1 MSVSI
6 IMPMFNSG
14 QFIEGTINSVRDQTY
29 DNWELLIVDD
39 CSKDDSVEVAS
50 RLASDDHRIKVISLN
65 SNGGAAVAR
74 NEGIKASSG
83 RFIAFLDSDD
93 RWDSEKLAKQ
103 VKFMKERELAFSHTG
118 FRRVDS
124 TTGKKLSEYVPPARL
139 TYKDMLYSNQVGC
152 LTAMFDTQQVG
163 RIEMPSIR
171 KRQDY
176 AMWLK
181 ILRKVGSVYALEE
194 VLASYT
200 VRTNSISSNKI
211 SLLKYNY
218 SVFRDCEKLSW
229 PASLYYLLANTFM
242 RIKRGRS

>member
-14 QFIEGTINSVRDQTY
+14 PFIEGAIRSVSEQTY
-29 DNWELLIVDD
+29 EDWELLIVDD
-39 CSKDDSVEVAS
+39 CSDDDSVNVVNRIVA
-50 RLASDDHRIKVISLN
+50 DEHRIKVISLS

-83 RFIAFLDSDD
+83 RYIAFLDSDD
-93 RWDSEKLAKQ
+93 RWDPSKLTKQ
-103 VKFMKERELAFSHTG
+103 IEFMEERDLAFSHTG

-124 TTGKKLSEYVPPARL
+124 STGAISSEYIPPERL
-139 TYKDMLYSNQVGC
+139 TYKNMLYSNQVGC
-152 LTAMFDTQQVG
+152 LTAMFDTKQVG
-163 RIEMPSIR
+163 RIEMPCIR

-176 AMWLK
+176 AMWLR
-181 ILRKVGSVYALEE
+181 ILRKVGSVYGLNE

-200 VRTNSISSNKI
+200 VRNDSISSNKI

-218 SVFRDCEKLSW
+218 SVFRDCEGFSW
-229 PASLYYLLANTFM
+229 PVSLYYLLANTLT
-242 RIKRGRS
+242 RIKRGLS

>member
-1 MSVSI
+1 MSVSV

-14 QFIEGTINSVRDQTY
+14 PFIENAIRSVCEQTY
-29 DNWELLIVDD
+29 DDWELLVVDD
-39 CSKDDSVEVAS
+39 CSSDNSVEVVRS
-50 RLASDDHRIKVISLN
+50 LAVDEHRITVISLK

-83 RFIAFLDSDD
+83 RYIAFLDSDD
-93 RWDSEKLAKQ
+93 RWEPRKLEKQ
-103 VKFMKERELAFSHTG
+103 VEFMGERDIAFSHTG
-118 FRRVDS
+118 FKRVDL
-124 TTGKKLSEYVPPARL
+124 TTGAMLSEYIPPEYL

-152 LTAMFDTQQVG
+152 LTAMFDTKQVG
-163 RIEMPSIR
+163 RIAMPDIR

-181 ILRKVGSVYALEE
+181 ILREVGSVYGLNE

-200 VRTNSISSNKI
+200 VRNDSISSNKI

-218 SVFRDCEKLSW
+218 SVFRDCEGFSV
-229 PASLYYLLANTFM
+229 PASLYYLLANTLI

>member
-14 QFIEGTINSVRDQTY
+14 QFIKDAIQSITKQTY
-29 DNWELLIVDD
+29 SDWELLVVDD
-39 CSKDDSVEVAS
+39 CSKDDSANIVKELISDEPRV
-50 RLASDDHRIKVISLN
+50 RLISLN

-74 NEGIKASSG
+74 NAGIRASTG
-83 RFIAFLDSDD
+83 RYIAFLDSDD
-93 RWDSEKLAKQ
+93 RWDQNKLEKQ
-103 VKFMKERELAFSHTG
+103 VKFMEERKVAFSHTG

-124 TTGKKLSEYVPPARL
+124 QTGLVLSEYLPAEEL
-139 TYKDMLYSNQVGC
+139 TYKDMLYANQVGC
-152 LTAMFDTQQVG
+152 LAAMFDTKYTG
-163 RIEMPSIR
+163 RIEMPNIR

-181 ILRKVGSVYALEE
+181 IIREVGSVHGVQEI
-194 VLASYT
+194 LASYT
-200 VRTNSISSNKI
+200 VRNDSISSNKF

-218 SVFRDCEKLSW
+218 SVFRDCEGFSL
-229 PASLYYLLANTFM
+229 PMSLYYLLANTFA

>member
-1 MSVSI
+1 
-6 IMPMFNSG
+6 MFNSG
-14 QFIEGTINSVRDQTY
+14 QFIENAIRSVCEQTY
-29 DNWELLIVDD
+29 DDWELLVVDD
-39 CSKDDSVEVAS
+39 CSSDNSVGVVRS
-50 RLASDDHRIKVISLN
+50 LAADEHRIKVISLN

-83 RFIAFLDSDD
+83 RYIAFLDSDD
-93 RWDSEKLAKQ
+93 RWEPRKLEKQ
-103 VKFMKERELAFSHTG
+103 VKFMEERGIAFSHTG
-118 FRRVDS
+118 FKRVDL
-124 TTGKKLSEYVPPARL
+124 TTGTTLSEYIPPEYL

-152 LTAMFDTQQVG
+152 LTAMFDTKLVG
-163 RIEMPSIR
+163 RIAMPDIR

-181 ILRKVGSVYALEE
+181 ILREVGSVYGLNE

-200 VRTNSISSNKI
+200 VRNDSISSNKI

-218 SVFRDCEKLSW
+218 SVFRDCEGFSF
-229 PASLYYLLANTFM
+229 PASLYYLLANTLI